1 MNLDVLLCDH
11 AQVAGKL
18 FISGAN
24 IDRFAFPAN
33 SPAPYQLTF
42 ALAGVVHV
50 PFTATNT
57 PHELAFT
64 IVTEDGHPPALG
76 SAAPGEQAAASP
88 IGGAMQFNIGRP
100 PTLGSGQEQLVP
112 FAFTFQALP
121 FATPGRYLVQLTLD
135 DVPVRGV
142 PFTVHVEQ
150 AAGFRAPGPATP

>member
-1 MNLDVLLCDH
+1 MDVDVLLCDH

-24 IDRFAFPAN
+24 IDRFVFAAET
-33 SPAPYQLTF
+33 PAPYLLTF

-64 IVTEDGHPPALG
+64 IVTEDGHPPLLG
-76 SAAPGEQAAASP
+76 SAAPGEQPSASP
-88 IGGAMQFNIGRP
+88 IAGAMQFNVGRP

-112 FAFTFQALP
+112 FAFSFQGLP
-121 FATPGRYLVQLTLD
+121 FALPGRYLVQLTLD
-135 DVPVRGV
+135 DDPVRGV

-150 AAGFRAPGPATP
+150 AAGFRGPDR